1 MFTDIYYTILFMN
14 YIIHTIWS
22 GLNSNIAEN
31 QEMYAEAKPYKIIE
45 RFGAEQVKSFTEAMN
60 LAIDE

>member
-1 MFTDIYYTILFMN
+1 MN